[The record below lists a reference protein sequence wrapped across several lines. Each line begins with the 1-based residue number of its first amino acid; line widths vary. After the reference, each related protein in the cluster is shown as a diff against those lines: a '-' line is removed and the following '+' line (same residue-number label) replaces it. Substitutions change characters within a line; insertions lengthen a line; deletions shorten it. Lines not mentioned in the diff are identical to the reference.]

1 MELLYFYALAH
12 QTSFDVRWLAR
23 GTVQTTLLKPLAD
36 KPTAM
41 GVTIRPK
48 TFVTELTYE
57 NEQVTSVKL
66 NQWRVIY
73 HL

>member
-1 MELLYFYALAH
+1 MACKK
-12 QTSFDVRWLAR
+12 

-36 KPTAM
+36 KLTAM
-41 GVTIRPK
+41 GVTIKPK

-66 NQWRVIY
+66 KESNGESSITV
-73 HL
+73 